1 MLIVLPGTG
10 LFFRISSLI
19 AFLHITSGMLW
30 LSGEACRLSRVE
42 VLTHSG
48 SGVREE
54 IGQVAFSCTD
64 FFFFF
69 KVGSEQVSVQ
79 QCHQDE
85 KQRLDPSS
93 ASNGT
98 KGKSVQSRYICM
110 SASDL

>member
-69 KVGSEQVSVQ
+69 FLKSGLNKSLYNNVTRMKSKGWILLLLLVEQRERAFRVDISV
-79 QCHQDE
+79 
-85 KQRLDPSS
+85 
-93 ASNGT
+93 
-98 KGKSVQSRYICM
+98 
-110 SASDL
+110 

>member
-1 MLIVLPGTG
+1 M
-10 LFFRISSLI
+10 
-19 AFLHITSGMLW
+19 
-30 LSGEACRLSRVE
+30 
-42 VLTHSG
+42 LTHSG

-93 ASNGT
+93 ASSGT
-98 KGKSVQSRYICM
+98 KGKSVQSRCICM